1 MRFGMRCVAA
11 TAALALLGGC
21 DRMSFG
27 PFEPSAPRAAQPR
40 DRQDGE
46 ATYMARSVVDD
57 DGKAAEGGGLDL
69 ALEWSKKYAEAAEQ
83 LLESRKV
90 NKQLLESNKRL
101 QAQVTGNEDQLRQA
115 QKELAE
121 ANEMLVEI
129 GGELRQWK
137 ASVLGFRTEMQQAQ
151 EAQMEAIKKILVLLG
166 GEMARPTSADKQAVS
181 VKDTTGDLDRSPN
194 S

>member
-1 MRFGMRCVAA
+1 
-11 TAALALLGGC
+11 
-21 DRMSFG
+21 MSFG
-27 PFEPSAPRAAQPR
+27 PFEPSAPRAAQPPAKR
-40 DRQDGE
+40 GGE

-90 NKQLLESNKRL
+90 NKQLLESNKQL
-101 QAQVTGNEDQLRQA
+101 QVQVTGNEDQLRQA

-166 GEMARPTSADKQAVS
+166 GEMARPTSAGKQAVS
-181 VKDTTGDLDRSPN
+181 VKDTTGDPGRGPN